1 MYFRKLFETMAILGQ
16 IRKRSIFLILVIGMA
31 LFAFVISGVFTSNGG
46 FDSNKPIGKINGEEI
61 DFEMFNSM
69 VEQSQAFYGLNTI
82 KAVNL
87 AWEQGLQNQILTQ
100 ELEKLGIDAGK
111 NQLEQIIS
119 QDQSI
124 ALNPIF
130 QNEIGL
136 FDFNLFSNYITQL
149 KSTNPSLYNSWRLQ
163 EENFITIAKQKI
175 YFDLIR
181 SSIIQTNIE
190 SKIQYHLENDKVNL
204 QYLRIPYENIPDSLF
219 KIKDSEILSYMKK
232 NKDEYEIS
240 ESKEIEYIYIQD
252 TASELDIN
260 NIISNLEQLRDGFNQ
275 LNRVTNNVDYVEGF
289 KDTKEISEFID
300 IYSDIS
306 WDSIYVTR
314 EDINSDY
321 DDILFGLNIG
331 QVFGPYKDDD
341 FYKISRMVGKK
352 REGNLNKVLLA
363 NVAKEIIPSNES
375 SNNNYRKASQA
386 EFDANNDLPL
396 NQSNVNIAIN
406 NFKSFEE
413 FDEGIPGINNS
424 RQIIK
429 WLYDKGSKVGDVR
442 RFDLADGYLVAKII
456 QFNKKRLTNMDNV
469 RDEISEIILNDKKFS
484 YLKNK
489 YKSTIDIESIAI
501 ENNIDIE
508 NASAVTQSD
517 PILVGA
523 GPEPYIIGSSFS
535 LMEDEISELLKGNNG
550 IYIVRLKS
558 KQTAEEFNLSQDITN
573 SSIESE
579 LERMS
584 LLIPEVLESNAEI
597 IDNRSFYY

>member
-1 MYFRKLFETMAILGQ
+1 MAILGQ

-46 FDSNKPIGKINGEEI
+46 FGSNKPIGEINGEEI

-69 VEQSQAFYGLNTI
+69 VEQTQAVYGLNTI

-136 FDFNLFSNYITQL
+136 FDFNLFSNYISQL
-149 KSTNPSLYNSWRLQ
+149 KSANPSLYNSWRLQ
-163 EENFITIAKQKI
+163 EENFITVAKQKI

-219 KIKDSEILSYMKK
+219 KIKDSEILSYIKK
-232 NKDEYEIS
+232 NKDEYEVS
-240 ESKEIEYIYIQD
+240 ESKEIEYIYIED

-275 LNRVTNNVDYVEGF
+275 LNRVTNNVDYVQGF

-331 QVFGPYKDDD
+331 QVFGPYKDDN

-352 REGNLNKVLLA
+352 REGNLNKILLA
-363 NVAKEIIPSNES
+363 NVVKEIIPSNES

-386 EFDANNDLPL
+386 EFDANNDFPL
-396 NQSNVNIAIN
+396 NQSDVSLSIN
-406 NFKSFEE
+406 NFESFEE

-424 RQIIK
+424 RQVIK
-429 WLYDKGSKVGDVR
+429 WLYDNGSKVGDVR

-456 QFNKKRLTNMDNV
+456 QFNKKRLTNIDNI
-469 RDEISEIILNDKKFS
+469 RDEVSEIILNDKKFS
-484 YLKNK
+484 YLQNK
-489 YKSTIDIESIAI
+489 YKSTNDIESIAI
-501 ENNIDIE
+501 ENNIEIE

-558 KQTAEEFNLSQDITN
+558 KQTAEEFNLSQDIIN
-573 SSIESE
+573 PSIESE

-584 LLIPEVLESNAEI
+584 LLIPEVLESNSEI
-597 IDNRSFYY
+597 VDNRSFYY

>member
-1 MYFRKLFETMAILGQ
+1 MAILGQ
-16 IRKRSIFLILVIGMA
+16 IRKRSFFLILVIGMA

-46 FDSNKPIGKINGEEI
+46 FGSNKPIGEINGEEI

-69 VEQSQAFYGLNTI
+69 VEQAQVVYGLNTI
-82 KAVNL
+82 KAVNF

-163 EENFITIAKQKI
+163 EENFITVAKQKI

-232 NKDEYEIS
+232 NKDQYEIS

-252 TASELDIN
+252 TASDLDIN

-275 LNRVTNNVDYVEGF
+275 LNRVTNNIDYVEGF

-331 QVFGPYKDDD
+331 QVFGPYKDEN

-396 NQSNVNIAIN
+396 NQSNVDIAIN
-406 NFKSFEE
+406 NFESFEE

-442 RFDLADGYLVAKII
+442 RFDLADGYIVAKII
-456 QFNKKRLTNMDNV
+456 QFNKKRLTNIDNV

-489 YKSTIDIESIAI
+489 YKSTIDIELIAI
-501 ENNIDIE
+501 ENNIE
-508 NASAVTQSD
+508 VESASAVTQSD

-535 LMEDEISELLKGNNG
+535 LMEDETSDLLKGNNG
-550 IYIVRLKS
+550 IYIVKLKS
-558 KQTAEEFNLSQDITN
+558 KQTAEEFNLVEDKTN
-573 SSIESE
+573 PSIDSE

-584 LLIPEVLESNAEI
+584 LLIPEILESNSEI